1 MGKFE
6 RIAEIARQMEALDRE
21 LKLLVN
27 ATDAGRGAEGPA
39 TVKTDAKGATPA
51 GENGSLAGQMLK
63 QMERKPRRIY
73 TTKKMTADLGLPK
86 EEERAVRLNFSRLF
100 RTKKIARVARGRY
113 RYKERQGSEGETM
126 KGAKS

>member
-21 LKLLVN
+21 LRLLVN
-27 ATDAGRGAEGPA
+27 ASEVGRSGDAAA
-39 TVKTDAKGATPA
+39 VKTEAKSTVPT
-51 GENGSLAGQMLK
+51 GENGSLAGRMFK
-63 QMERKPRRIY
+63 EMERKPRRIY

-100 RTKKIARVARGRY
+100 RTKKIARVTRGRY
-113 RYKERQGSEGETM
+113 RFKERHGAEGDPI